1 MSQEIIFAAAMGLV
15 DPWYIVKVE
24 FKPGKAKLRSGRLD
38 IYIDFK
44 VGSKFKDPA
53 SSVLCGVHDTV
64 ERKWRHANFFQHEC
78 YVHAF
83 VPRIKKSDGS
93 VQQVQVPWAMEGS
106 SFTLLFEALGM
117 LLVQE
122 GMSLS
127 GAGRMVNE
135 DSRVIGRIIGR
146 YVDQALEE
154 QPLQQVEVL
163 GIDEVSTQ
171 KGHHYLTILSDSKRK
186 KIVGVGVGKGKEAVL
201 DGLKDMET
209 RKSMAMKVKYT
220 TIDFS
225 PAYLSAVLEYLPDS
239 TLIYDRF
246 HLEQLLSRAVD
257 TVRKQEQTEA
267 IELKKTKYIW
277 LRNED
282 SLTVKQRAKIYYLS
296 YCFPKIGQAYR
307 LKELFK
313 QIFNNADMSSA
324 LEDLNEWMKI
334 ASKSKIVPIQNF
346 LNTLRA
352 HWSGII
358 NYFTKQYTN
367 AFAEQLNS
375 TIQLIKRVARGYRNI
390 DNYITMIYFK
400 LGGLNF
406 HTH

>member
-24 FKPGKAKLRSGRLD
+24 FKPGKAKLSSGRLD

-53 SSVLCGVHDTV
+53 SSVLCAVHDTV

-83 VPRIKKSDGS
+83 VPRIEKSDGS

-267 IELKKTKYIW
+267 IELKK
-277 LRNED
+277 
-282 SLTVKQRAKIYYLS
+282 Q
-296 YCFPKIGQAYR
+296 
-307 LKELFK
+307 
-313 QIFNNADMSSA
+313 
-324 LEDLNEWMKI
+324 
-334 ASKSKIVPIQNF
+334 
-346 LNTLRA
+346 
-352 HWSGII
+352 
-358 NYFTKQYTN
+358 
-367 AFAEQLNS
+367 S
-375 TIQLIKRVARGYRNI
+375 TYG
-390 DNYITMIYFK
+390 
-400 LGGLNF
+400 
-406 HTH
+406 

>member
-24 FKPGKAKLRSGRLD
+24 FKPGKAKLSSGRLD

-154 QPLQQVEVL
+154 QPLQQAEVL

-186 KIVGVGVGKGKEAVL
+186 KIVGVGVGKC
-201 DGLKDMET
+201 KD
-209 RKSMAMKVKYT
+209 
-220 TIDFS
+220 
-225 PAYLSAVLEYLPDS
+225 AVLEG
-239 TLIYDRF
+239 
-246 HLEQLLSRAVD
+246 LLVSPGI
-257 TVRKQEQTEA
+257 
-267 IELKKTKYIW
+267 IEVYFERLFGHKLLGSIKLKKEY
-277 LRNED
+277 E
-282 SLTVKQRAKIYYLS
+282 
-296 YCFPKIGQAYR
+296 
-307 LKELFK
+307 
-313 QIFNNADMSSA
+313 
-324 LEDLNEWMKI
+324 
-334 ASKSKIVPIQNF
+334 
-346 LNTLRA
+346 
-352 HWSGII
+352 
-358 NYFTKQYTN
+358 
-367 AFAEQLNS
+367 
-375 TIQLIKRVARGYRNI
+375 
-390 DNYITMIYFK
+390 YFK
-400 LGGLNF
+400 FWEYYFQLALQPYGLYPILVKAIYIALREIGP
-406 HTH
+406 HSLLATTKTI